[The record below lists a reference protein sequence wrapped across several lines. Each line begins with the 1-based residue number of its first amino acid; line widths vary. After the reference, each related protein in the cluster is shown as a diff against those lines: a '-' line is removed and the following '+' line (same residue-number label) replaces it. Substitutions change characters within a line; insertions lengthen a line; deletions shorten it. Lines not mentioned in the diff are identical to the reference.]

1 MTSSV
6 PGSNFA
12 FVSSVNLDDLKDH
25 NLLKGPFNKSP
36 VLFPRF
42 SLSTE

>member
-12 FVSSVNLDDLKDH
+12 FVSSVNLDVLKDH
-25 NLLKGPFNKSP
+25 YLLKGPFNKSSVP
-36 VLFPRF
+36 P
-42 SLSTE
+42 

>member
-12 FVSSVNLDDLKDH
+12 FVSSVNLDVLKDH
-25 NLLKGPFNKSP
+25 YLLKGPFTQTP
-36 VLFPRF
+36 VK
-42 SLSTE
+42 